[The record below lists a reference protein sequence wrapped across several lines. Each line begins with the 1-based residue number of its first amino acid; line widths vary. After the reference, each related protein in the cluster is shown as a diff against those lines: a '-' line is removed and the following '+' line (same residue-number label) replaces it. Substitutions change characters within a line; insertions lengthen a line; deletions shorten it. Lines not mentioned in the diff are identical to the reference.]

1 MSPKN
6 AVTLGDAANLT
17 KHDIFDLDDAYRSHL
32 LTTKRDGG
40 RQGVFHPSAL
50 GMCARMNVY
59 EFIGAKK
66 IQTIEPEALE
76 IFDMGHSV
84 HELVQGR
91 FDAMGAWAGAN
102 SFGYQF
108 RKEVP
113 YDPKTDHLYN
123 TFGCGGTTDG
133 ILEIWTDSWKQ
144 RGIIEIK
151 SINDDGFKKLT
162 QPKLEHL
169 EQAHLYCF
177 RFDCPIMWIWYF
189 NKNTSRR
196 QVFPVVFDQDIFQ
209 GAIAKLDLWH
219 QHAMNGTLPEREE
232 SFFGCQGCGYRD
244 ECKPESLSKIRVSKT
259 NTAKLSMR

>member
-6 AVTLGDAANLT
+6 AASLSDAPNLT
-17 KHDIFDLDDAYRSHL
+17 KHDIFDLDGAYQDHL
-32 LTTKRDGG
+32 ATHKRDGG

-50 GMCARMNVY
+50 GMCGAMNVY

-66 IQTIEPEALE
+66 IETLEPESLE
-76 IFDMGHSV
+76 IFDMGHAV

-91 FDAMGAWAGAN
+91 FADMANWAEAK

-108 RKEVP
+108 QKEVP
-113 YDPKTDHLYN
+113 YDPKTDMLYN

-133 ILEIWTDSWKQ
+133 ILEIWTDTWKQ

-151 SINDDGFKKLT
+151 SINDDGYKKLT
-162 QPKLEHL
+162 KPKIEHL

-177 RFDCPIMWIWYF
+177 RFDCPIMWIWYY

-196 QVFPVVFDQDIFQ
+196 QVFPYVFDQAIFD
-209 GAIAKLDLWH
+209 GAVAKLDAWH
-219 QHAMNGTLPEREE
+219 QHALRGTLPPREE
-232 SFFGCQGCGYRD
+232 SFFGCKGCGYRD
-244 ECKPESLSKIRVSKT
+244 VCQPPSLSRIRAAKTDTSKL
-259 NTAKLSMR
+259 NLR